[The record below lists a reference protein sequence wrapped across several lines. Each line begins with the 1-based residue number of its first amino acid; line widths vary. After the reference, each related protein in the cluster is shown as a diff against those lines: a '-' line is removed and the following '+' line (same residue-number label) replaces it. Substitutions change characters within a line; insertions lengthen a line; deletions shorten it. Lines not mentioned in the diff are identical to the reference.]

1 MDAAEGKN
9 VIRGRLEALGLK
21 LPPPVSPIANFA
33 LAVVTGRLAFVSGQ
47 GPQRDGQ
54 LAYVGKVDSVVS
66 VDDAPHAAML
76 TALNCLA
83 ALNSELGD
91 LDRVTRVVKLLGM
104 VNSDP
109 MFTRQPE
116 VIDGASNLLTEL
128 FGPLGKH
135 ARSSIGVAALP
146 MNIPVE
152 IEMIF
157 EIDGGE
163 GLRGHD

>member
-1 MDAAEGKN
+1 MNEIQSGD
-9 VIRGRLEALGLK
+9 VITSRLEALGLK
-21 LPPPVSPIANFA
+21 LPPPVPPIANFA

-47 GPQRDGQ
+47 GPQQDGQ

-66 VDDAPHAAML
+66 VEDARRAAML

-91 LDRVTRVVKLLGM
+91 LGRVTRVVKVLGM

-109 MFTRQPE
+109 TFARQPE

-157 EIDGGE
+157 EIDDRE
-163 GLRGHD
+163 GLSSHA